1 MNDIQRFELLE
12 RAKWICATA
21 DPHEDEYYLYEADFE
36 SGEESGELLIV
47 GDSDAIVY
55 LNNEL
60 VFFGLSP
67 SYPDNLIADKK
78 KVRLNKG
85 VNHAR
90 IETYYCGATCFSS
103 YCRGDSKIKFLIYT
117 NDGEIILKSDEKIS
131 SCLHPNYI
139 SHQKKKISPQLGYSY
154 CFDSNKKEI
163 VFHNSYLVNSS
174 SKVRFRINE
183 KIELKDRLVYSLVK
197 LGNGH
202 YLIDFKK
209 EVVGYLDLE
218 FASPIDQKILIAYAE
233 HKESDSIVYKIDNRD
248 FSFEYVA
255 SKGENKFLG
264 LFKRLGLRYLEIY
277 CKEDIDISYF
287 GIREV
292 RYPFAKKKYEI
303 SDPLVKK
310 IYDTCV
316 YTLECCYHEHYE
328 DCPWREQCLYSLDSY
343 NQALA
348 GSVCFTN
355 TEQLKSSLLLMGED
369 YREDHLLSICSP
381 SNLNLTIP
389 SFSLYYFLSVE
400 FYYNLTKDKET
411 LAMVYPKL
419 KDIMDAFFKQYKD
432 GLIYTFDHDGI
443 WNFYEWESGLDGG
456 LMQKQNR
463 VADIIINGLFNLA
476 LISFSNIEHI
486 LGIDSDY
493 KNILE
498 ENKEACRKEFFKNG
512 FFKMSKTDERC
523 SNYGNA
529 LSILAGYASKDE
541 AKIIARELTNPDSNF
556 IKSSLSSKG
565 LLYDALLKVDSSYSG
580 FILSDIKRIYG
591 KMLDEGASTFYET
604 ELGYKDFD
612 NAGSLC
618 HGWSSLP
625 IYYFYKFGLLK

>member
-1 MNDIQRFELLE
+1 MNDIQRFELLD

-21 DPHEDEYYLYEADFE
+21 DSHEDEYYLCEADFISSE
-36 SGEESGELLIV
+36 NDGELLIV

-55 LNNEL
+55 LNDEL

-85 VNHAR
+85 NNHIK

-103 YCRGDSKIKFLIYT
+103 YCRGDSKIKFLIFT
-117 NDGEIILKSDEKIS
+117 NDGEVILKSDEKIF
-131 SCLHPNYI
+131 SCFHPNYV

-154 CFDSNKKEI
+154 CFDSTKNKI
-163 VFHNSYLVNSS
+163 QFHASYLVNSICN
-174 SKVRFRINE
+174 VRFRTNK
-183 KIELKDRLVYSLVK
+183 KIELKDRLGYSLVK
-197 LGNGH
+197 LGKGH

-209 EVVGYLDLE
+209 EVVGYLDLD
-218 FASPIDQKILIAYAE
+218 FISPIDQKILITYAE
-233 HKESDSIVYKIDNRD
+233 HKESESIVYKIDNRD
-248 FSFEYVA
+248 FSFEYIA
-255 SKGENKFLG
+255 SKGNNKFLG

-292 RYPFAKKKYEI
+292 RYPFVEKKYKI

-348 GSVCFTN
+348 GSVCFAN
-355 TEQLKSSLLLMGED
+355 TEQLQSSLILMSED
-369 YREDHLLSICSP
+369 YRGDCLLSICSP
-381 SNLNLTIP
+381 SNLNLTMP

-400 FYYNLTKDKET
+400 FYYNLTKDIET
-411 LAMVYPKL
+411 LKLVYHKL
-419 KDIMDAFFKQYKD
+419 KDIMGAFFKQYKD
-432 GLIYTFDHDGI
+432 GLIYTFDHEGI
-443 WNFYEWESGLDGG
+443 WNFYEWEAGLDGG

-476 LISFSNIEHI
+476 LKSFSNIEHT
-486 LGIDSDY
+486 LGMNSDY

-498 ENKEACRKEFFKNG
+498 ENTKACRKEFLRNG
-512 FFKMSKTDERC
+512 FFKMSKKDERC

-529 LSILAGYASKDE
+529 LAILAGYASKDE
-541 AKIIARELTNPDSNF
+541 AMIIAKELANQNSNL

-565 LLYDALLKVDSSYSG
+565 LLYDALLKVDLSYSD
-580 FILSDIKRIYG
+580 FIISDIKRIYG

-625 IYYFYKFGLLK
+625 IHYFHKFGLLK